1 MPIYTFAERFSK
13 IFNDNNLNQTS
24 ASNMTGVSQPV
35 ISNLVNKK
43 IDKKYSDFDNLF
55 KICKNDDQKFYL
67 ATGKHLSQES
77 TQHTPDYQTEML
89 QLIRDMRDEMREMK
103 EEIRRLREEKSC
115 AQVQL
120 PQKVPEHH

>member
-1 MPIYTFAERFSK
+1 MSINTFAERFSK

-77 TQHTPDYQTEML
+77 SHTVDTNTEML
-89 QLIRDMRDEMREMK
+89 RLIRNLSDRIEDLK
-103 EEIRRLREEKSC
+103 GEIRKLREEKSC